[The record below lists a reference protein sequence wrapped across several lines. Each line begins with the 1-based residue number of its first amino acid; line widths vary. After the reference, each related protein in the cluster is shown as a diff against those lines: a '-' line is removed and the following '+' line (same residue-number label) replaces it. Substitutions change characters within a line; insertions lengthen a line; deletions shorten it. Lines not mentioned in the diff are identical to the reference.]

1 MFIYTEAFSFF
12 VHELAQGGCGFNTA
26 DDHTVDVINDIG
38 RCPKC
43 SDELSEATEV
53 AGKITMW
60 RAA

>member
-1 MFIYTEAFSFF
+1 MFIYTASWSFF

-26 DDHTVDVINDIG
+26 DDHTVDVINDVG

-43 SDELSEATEV
+43 TNELSQATEV
-53 AGKITMW
+53 VGEIEIW